1 MAGSGQDLDVALGAA
16 RRGDEAGLSAVYGL
30 LGGRVA
36 EFLRARGAWD
46 ADGLTNEVFLAAFTG
61 MAEFRGDADAF
72 RGWVYTIARNKAIDD
87 ARKRARRPEVV
98 AGDAEPLT
106 VPSRHV
112 VDDVFVHIER
122 EWIAEQLSDLTADQR
137 DVVVLR
143 LIDDLSVRDV
153 AEILDKP
160 EEAVRSLQYR
170 AIRQLRKKL
179 VGDPP
184 RPPRSVR

>member
-1 MAGSGQDLDVALGAA
+1 
-16 RRGDEAGLSAVYGL
+16 
-30 LGGRVA
+30 
-36 EFLRARGAWD
+36 
-46 ADGLTNEVFLAAFTG
+46 
-61 MAEFRGDADAF
+61 
-72 RGWVYTIARNKAIDD
+72 
-87 ARKRARRPEVV
+87 
-98 AGDAEPLT
+98 
-106 VPSRHV
+106 
-112 VDDVFVHIER
+112 